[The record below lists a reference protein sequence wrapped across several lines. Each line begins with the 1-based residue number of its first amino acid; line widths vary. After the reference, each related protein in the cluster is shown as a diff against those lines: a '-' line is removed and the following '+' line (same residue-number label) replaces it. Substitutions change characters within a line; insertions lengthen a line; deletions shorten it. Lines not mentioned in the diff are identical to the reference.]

1 MTPFAPDHLEA
12 NKMQLYN
19 YLEEFIDR
27 LRSEGRYSFTLG
39 ELRNQYLFSAE
50 AIKKSLQRIRRKR
63 KIVQVRQEFYVIVPP
78 EYSSTG
84 IIPPSFFIPDMMKF
98 IDRDYYVGL
107 LNAAS
112 YYGAGHQQPQEHF
125 IITVPPT
132 IRLIASHSIKINFC
146 KKQSWNNRFVIDQK
160 TEVGNLKNS
169 SPELTALDLVF
180 YQDRVGG
187 FNRISTVLQE
197 LSAQIKPN
205 ALRDCSKTYNVTSV
219 VQRLGFLLENVLEQ
233 SDLVKPMK
241 KFLHDTKH
249 YPLLLST
256 KNPKTPGLKIDNDWN
271 ILKNITVEP
280 DI

>member
-1 MTPFAPDHLEA
+1 ML
-12 NKMQLYN
+12 LYN
-19 YLEEFIDR
+19 YLEEFIDG
-27 LRSEGRYSFTLG
+27 LRSNGRYSFTLR
-39 ELRNQYLFSAE
+39 ELRNQYQFSPE
-50 AIKKSLQRIRRKR
+50 AIKKSLQRLRKKK
-63 KIVQVRQEFYVIVPP
+63 KIVQVRQEFYVVVPP
-78 EYSSTG
+78 EYSATG
-84 IIPPSFFIPDMMKF
+84 IIPPSFFIPELMKF

-112 YYGAGHQQPQEHF
+112 FYGAGHQQPQEYF

-132 IRLIASHSIKINFC
+132 IRPLSNRSIKISFC
-146 KKQSWNNRFVIDQK
+146 KKKSWNNRFVIDQK
-160 TEVGNLKNS
+160 TETGYLKIS

-187 FNRISTVLQE
+187 LNRISTVLQE
-197 LSAQIKPN
+197 LSEQIKPN
-205 ALRDCSKTYNVTSV
+205 ALRDCSKSYNVTSV

-241 KFLHDTKH
+241 KFLYDIKY

-256 KNPKTPGLKIDNDWN
+256 KSHRTKGLKIDNDWN

>member
-1 MTPFAPDHLEA
+1 
-12 NKMQLYN
+12 MQYYN
-19 YLEEFIDR
+19 YLEKFIDE
-27 LRSEGRYSFTLG
+27 LRSNGKYSFTLSD
-39 ELRNQYLFSAE
+39 LRNRFRFSPE
-50 AIKKSLQRIRRKR
+50 AIRQSLLRLRKKR
-63 KIVQVRQEFYVIVPP
+63 KIVQVRKEFYVIVPP
-78 EYSSTG
+78 EYSTTG

-98 IDRDYYVGL
+98 INRDYYVGL

-132 IRLIASHSIKINFC
+132 IRPISNGSIKISFC
-146 KKQSWNNRFVIDQK
+146 KKKRWDNRFVIDQK
-160 TEVGNLKNS
+160 TEAGYLKIS

-187 FNRISTVLQE
+187 INRISTVLQE
-197 LSAQIKPN
+197 LSEQIKPN
-205 ALRDCSKTYNVTSV
+205 ALRDCAKTYNVNSV
-219 VQRLGFLLENVLEQ
+219 VQRLGFILENVLEQ
-233 SDLVKPMK
+233 TDLVKPMK
-241 KFLHDTKH
+241 IFLRDTKY

-256 KNPKTPGLKIDNDWN
+256 KSPKTPGLKIDNDWN